1 MNELNSYPLQFQLI
15 FTRHRKASYTV
26 YIQISH
32 LHNCEIYELP
42 NICLKSSV
50 FMKFKHSIRGQITAE
65 STLLTAKSFSFIHC
79 A

>member
-15 FTRHRKASYTV
+15 FTRHRKASY
-26 YIQISH
+26 
-32 LHNCEIYELP
+32 NCEIYELP

-65 STLLTAKSFSFIHC
+65 STLLAVKSFSFIHIT
-79 A
+79 